1 MTSSYKKT
9 IFLLKKL
16 FRSPNLSYNKNRDND
31 FIKTTFNCTDGTNIL
46 ESSDIH
52 QALSATSTKTA
63 TTGNIDV
70 IAL

>member
-16 FRSPNLSYNKNRDND
+16 FRSPNLSNKNKDND
-31 FIKTTFNCTDGTNIL
+31 FIKTTFTCTDGSNIL

-63 TTGNIDV
+63 TTGNIYV